1 MCEKGQTLQYLK
13 LDAPQFNKAN
23 KKSYIQIQIQ
33 TLIKCMQHEIIKTK
47 YQLKPFFII
56 FKNDT

>member
-13 LDAPQFNKAN
+13 LDAPLFSKAD
-23 KKSYIQIQIQ
+23 KKLYIQIQAQ
-33 TLIKCMQHEIIKTK
+33 IKYMQHEKIKTK
-47 YQLKPFFII
+47 YQLKIFFII

>member
-13 LDAPQFNKAN
+13 LDAPQFNKAD
-23 KKSYIQIQIQ
+23 KKSYIQIQAQ
-33 TLIKCMQHEIIKTK
+33 IKYMQHEIIKTK

-56 FKNDT
+56 FKNNT

>member
-13 LDAPQFNKAN
+13 LDAPQFNKAG
-23 KKSYIQIQIQ
+23 KKIIY
-33 TLIKCMQHEIIKTK
+33 TDTNTIKYMQYEIIKTK